1 MALNALE
8 TLVLHGVTVVVDGV
22 AVNVRLG
29 FGVEAGANFGS
40 IANPKRHP
48 SPSHRPDYRQPA
60 DGQDPRI
67 ADPVEM
73 SRVGGAG
80 RSHGN
85 GARCGRHSAL
95 SRSKAMRRMFST
107 FPTRPCAAR
116 GKRLEDTLAWLTPAT
131 RTPPTTTT
139 RGTRSR

>member
-1 MALNALE
+1 MALNTLE
-8 TLVLHGVTVVVDGV
+8 TLVLHGVTVLVDGV
-22 AVNVRLG
+22 AVTVRLG
-29 FGVEAGANFGS
+29 FGVEAGANLGS

-48 SPSHRPDYRQPA
+48 SPNHRPDYAQPA

-73 SRVGGAG
+73 STVGGAG
-80 RSHGN
+80 RSRGN

-107 FPTRPCAAR
+107 FPIRSCAGRA
-116 GKRLEDTLAWLTPAT
+116 KRIEDRLAWLTPAT
-131 RTPPTTTT
+131 RTPPTTT
-139 RGTRSR
+139 RGTGSR